1 VSVPQIEIDGCRQ
14 AHTKLVTAIADLTD
28 TDVSQPS
35 LLADWTL
42 GHVLARLARHADAMS
57 RRIDAALQGEVVEQY
72 VGCADGRD
80 AEIDA
85 GATRAAHAIVAD
97 ITSSAVRL
105 DALFASVL
113 VDRWSMLVRTQRCD
127 QRALMA
133 WALGR
138 GPASELEPW
147 G

>member
-1 VSVPQIEIDGCRQ
+1 VHLFIDPDHQGAGTGRR
-14 AHTKLVTAIADLTD
+14 
-28 TDVSQPS
+28 
-35 LLADWTL
+35 LLGVGEW
-42 GHVLARLARHADAMS
+42 MC

-72 VGCADGRD
+72 VGGAVGRD

-97 ITSSAVRL
+97 VTSSAARL
-105 DALFASVL
+105 DALFASVP
-113 VDRWSMLVRTQRCD
+113 VDRSSMLVRTQRCD

-138 GPASELEPW
+138 GPAPELEPW